1 MTERKNY
8 FVTIDTE
15 NIRETSVPE
24 GIEYEVFAT
33 QDEISEI
40 RELFN
45 EKEKSSKNA
54 VKYLAK
60 PFNEWGADNER
71 RKYDDHLITLYQRI
85 YELGTEETKANI
97 KELGIFS

>member
-1 MTERKNY
+1 MAERKHY

-15 NIRETSVPE
+15 DIRETSVPD
-24 GIEYEVFAT
+24 GIEYEVLAT

-45 EKEKSSKNA
+45 EKEKDSKNA

-60 PFNEWGADNER
+60 PFNECGADDER
-71 RKYDDHLITLYQRI
+71 RKYDDHLVTIYQRI

-97 KELGIFS
+97 RELGIFY